1 MTFQNDTPPPPTSS
15 LPSVPRFSPQQ
26 SKEMAH
32 ARYLPHDPGQVP
44 SLQALALPVKWANP
58 PASGLLENQM
68 TSCSGWPT
76 AEHFITSA
84 NIPRGHL
91 GAGGARERNDSD
103 TPRPPLWGRSQG
115 WGRIPWWEGKRMQS
129 ENKAS
134 FVFLPPLFLSCY
146 LTYFEFQITFEG
158 QY

>member
-1 MTFQNDTPPPPTSS
+1 MQW
-15 LPSVPRFSPQQ
+15 
-26 SKEMAH
+26 
-32 ARYLPHDPGQVP
+32 
-44 SLQALALPVKWANP
+44 LAN
-58 PASGLLENQM
+58 
-68 TSCSGWPT
+68 C
-76 AEHFITSA
+76 FITSA

-103 TPRPPLWGRSQG
+103 TPPRVGRSQG

-129 ENKAS
+129 EKKAS

>member
-1 MTFQNDTPPPPTSS
+1 MTFQNDTPPPPPTSS

-103 TPRPPLWGRSQG
+103 TPPPPRCGGGVRVGGGSHGGKERECSQ
-115 WGRIPWWEGKRMQS
+115 KTKQ
-129 ENKAS
+129 A
-134 FVFLPPLFLSCY
+134 LSSCLLCFY
-146 LTYFEFQITFEG
+146 LVI
-158 QY
+158 

>member
-1 MTFQNDTPPPPTSS
+1 MTFQNDTPPPASS
-15 LPSVPRFSPQQ
+15 LPSAPRFSLPQ
-26 SKEMAH
+26 SKEMAQ
-32 ARYLPHDPGQVP
+32 ARYLPRDPGQVP

-58 PASGLLENQM
+58 PASELLENQM

-76 AEHFITSA
+76 AECFITSA

-103 TPRPPLWGRSQG
+103 TPPRVGRSQG

-129 ENKAS
+129 EKKAS